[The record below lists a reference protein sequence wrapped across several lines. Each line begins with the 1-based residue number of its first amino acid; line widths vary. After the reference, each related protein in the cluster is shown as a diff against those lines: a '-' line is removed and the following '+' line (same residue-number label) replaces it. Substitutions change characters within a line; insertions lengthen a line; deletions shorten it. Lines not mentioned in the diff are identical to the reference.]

1 MNFKVVFK
9 WLTNPKN
16 LFMPNVI
23 EEVND
28 LMLAKMLGNEPSMLF
43 SFNAEIKMELTVYLF
58 ASFDYGNLFGCDSF
72 SCNIIPMIFH
82 DKDFSKVLLRIHL
95 PCLLPTLNT
104 NRTLKTTIHKN
115 KCSSVL

>member
-28 LMLAKMLGNEPSMLF
+28 LMLAKMLGNEPSMFVFFYEEGDIF
-43 SFNAEIKMELTVYLF
+43 SR
-58 ASFDYGNLFGCDSF
+58 
-72 SCNIIPMIFH
+72 
-82 DKDFSKVLLRIHL
+82 KVLRGLEEIDDRL
-95 PCLLPTLNT
+95 DALNVEIGIQ
-104 NRTLKTTIHKN
+104 N
-115 KCSSVL
+115 S